1 MKKYFKT
8 VFLATA
14 VMVSFASC
22 SNDEIVDNGNDIPEG
37 EKTSFILTIDQPQ
50 TYAASDD
57 NATDREKLIN
67 DVDVFIFDKNDQLR
81 SHTALTTNDFSET
94 NSQLTSTKKIPTTTG
109 FKRVYVGVNLNKDL
123 VANIK
128 TMGVGATHQ
137 LLEKVLD
144 NKVTE
149 LGNELDNNG
158 YAMFSKVVQEPTFT
172 LDEKNN
178 VVKVNVE
185 RLVAKVV
192 VYEKDGLKKQLESGD
207 ISTIEFAVGNVN
219 TKFFPLPKANYMD
232 PNYIET
238 TTDLADFLKL
248 GYSDSYYIAANTEGT
263 TIVKANK
270 WNILENTSKGKRKS
284 QLTYTSIR
292 AKFLPKYFVRWNS
305 TTKKLENDTRPG
317 GADTFHQVKSDKG
330 IYYFTDAGQATAY
343 GNSCTPK
350 VTPVTFE
357 RGWCYYPVYLN
368 PTGTHNGVSK
378 AEDKFNVYRNNIY
391 KVVIASI
398 AGPGISK
405 ITDPTDPT
413 EPVDETTNMTV
424 EVTIEPWTLNTQTED
439 LPSN

>member
-50 TYAASDD
+50 TYAISDN
-57 NATDREKLIN
+57 NATAKEKLITS
-67 DVDVFIFDKNDQLR
+67 VDVFIFDKNDQLR
-81 SHTALTTNDFSET
+81 SHTALAKADFTETTN
-94 NSQLTSTKKIPTTTG
+94 QLKSTKKIPTTTG
-109 FKRVYVGVNLNKDL
+109 FKRVYVGVNLKNEL

-128 TMGVGATHQ
+128 TMGVGATHK
-137 LLEKVLD
+137 LLEGVVD

-172 LDEKNN
+172 LNEATNL
-178 VVKVNVE
+178 VKVNVE

-192 VYEKDGLKKQLESGD
+192 VYEKDGLKKDLESGD

-219 TKFFPLPKANYMD
+219 TKFFPLPKANYVD

-248 GYSDSYYIAANTEGT
+248 GYSDNYYLQANDKNT
-263 TIVKANK
+263 TLPQERK
-270 WNILENTSKGKRKS
+270 WNILENTSNGKRKA

-292 AKFLPKYFVRWNS
+292 AKFLPKYFVKWNA

-317 GADTFHQVKSDKG
+317 GAVTFHQVKSDKG
-330 IYYFTDAGQATAY
+330 IYYFTNHAQATAY

-350 VTPVTFE
+350 VAPVTFDS
-357 RGWCYYPVYLN
+357 GWCYYPVYLN
-368 PTGTHNGVSK
+368 PTGTHNGASK
-378 AEDKFNVYRNNIY
+378 PENKFNVYRNNIY

-405 ITDPTDPT
+405 ITDPVDPT